1 MLLKISSLIN
11 AFYLRFICKKLL
23 SHQIIYHR
31 LCTCIQVINRSTV
44 EFAAILCRSNL
55 LDQKNDGYKKVRIV
69 IIMTI
74 IMKRKMDE
82 TVMLIIRLIII
93 MVTMTIIVIIII
105 IITIIITVLLR

>member
-1 MLLKISSLIN
+1 M
-11 AFYLRFICKKLL
+11 RFICVL
-23 SHQIIYHR
+23 SEKAFISPNYLSQALHMHSSNYIDSIYN
-31 LCTCIQVINRSTV
+31 TSTV

-74 IMKRKMDE
+74 IMKRKIDE

-93 MVTMTIIVIIII
+93 MVTMTK
-105 IITIIITVLLR
+105 